1 MHHSINES
9 YHRLL
14 LKENPTSEGVAL
26 VIGSAISMLLDF
38 ARFFIATRE
47 FGPQVICPHATG
59 ERKQT
64 LLLLF

>member
-14 LKENPTSEGVAL
+14 LKENPTIEDVAL
-26 VIGSAISMLLDF
+26 AVGSAISMHLDF
-38 ARFFIATRE
+38 TSYSNQGI
-47 FGPQVICPHATG
+47 GPQVIFPHATG

>member
-14 LKENPTSEGVAL
+14 LKENPTIEGVAL
-26 VIGSAISMLLDF
+26 AIGSAISMLLDF
-38 ARFFIATRE
+38 ARFLIATGE
-47 FGPQVICPHATG
+47 FGPQVFCPHATG

-64 LLLLF
+64 